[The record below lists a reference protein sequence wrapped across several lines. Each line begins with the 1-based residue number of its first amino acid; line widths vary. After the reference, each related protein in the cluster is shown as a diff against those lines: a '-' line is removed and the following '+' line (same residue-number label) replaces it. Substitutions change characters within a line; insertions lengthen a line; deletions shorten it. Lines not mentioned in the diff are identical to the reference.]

1 MNSLKHKEGSRVYGT
16 SVARVAVVV
25 LLLLVVRQARAQMD
39 VQFSDYTR
47 LRSYFNP
54 AVSGTD
60 GKLNVAGAYSM
71 QFVGYENAPATMYV
85 GVDLPIY
92 FLGPRHGVGLNLMS
106 DKAGI
111 FTTQK
116 VGLQYAFNVK
126 LGKKSRLAVGAQAA
140 FLSEKINAGDIKL
153 TEQNDP
159 AFPTTEVNGSKFDF
173 AAGLYFYHPNYW
185 AGVSAQHL
193 TAPLVEMGEKNE
205 FQFERMYYL
214 MGGCNIRF
222 KNTFLF
228 LQPSFL
234 VMTDFRTWREDV
246 QCRLAYEY
254 ENRSFYAGVGYSP
267 DISTTFLLG
276 GNFHGISL
284 GYSYQMYT
292 SGIGLVNGSHEI
304 TLGYQVD
311 LDLFKKGRNKH
322 KSVRFL

>member
-1 MNSLKHKEGSRVYGT
+1 MAGKKKF
-16 SVARVAVVV
+16 
-25 LLLLVVRQARAQMD
+25 LLLLLLSAALTARAQMD

-60 GKLNVAGAYSM
+60 GKLNVAAAYSM

-85 GVDLPIY
+85 GADLPIY
-92 FLGPRHGVGLNLMS
+92 FLGPRHGVGINLVS

-116 VGLQYAFNVK
+116 IGLQYAYNLK
-126 LGKKSRLAVGAQAA
+126 LGKKSRLAIGAQAA
-140 FLSEKINAGDIKL
+140 FLSEKIGGSNIKL
-153 TEQNDP
+153 QQENDP
-159 AFPTTEVNGSKFDF
+159 AFPTSEVNGSKIDF

-185 AGVSAQHL
+185 VGASAQHL
-193 TAPLVEMGEKNE
+193 AAPLVELGEKNE
-205 FQFERMYYL
+205 FQFERIYYL

-222 KNTFLF
+222 KNTFLS

-234 VMTDFRTWREDV
+234 VMSDFRSWREDV

-254 ENRSFYAGVGYSP
+254 EVRAFYAGVGYSP
-267 DISTTFLLG
+267 SISTTFLVG

-311 LDLFKKGRNKH
+311 LNLFKKGRNKH